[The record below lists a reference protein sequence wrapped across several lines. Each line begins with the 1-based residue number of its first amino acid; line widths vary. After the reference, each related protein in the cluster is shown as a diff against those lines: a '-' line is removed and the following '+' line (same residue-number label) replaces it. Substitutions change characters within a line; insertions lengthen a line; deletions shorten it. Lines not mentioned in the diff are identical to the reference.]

1 MVHVPATISSVKEEG
16 LDRGKENKLREKGRE
31 SVWQECF
38 EFVWRR
44 GTGMRQEPAL
54 SDVNGLFPGQY
65 ASRVCVCSR
74 HKQWS
79 CPIMTCTSRLR
90 SVTTGTRAAAK
101 TRLLQSPLCGAS
113 TLFPRFFF
121 SLTCSDTTNLA
132 VKFIHSL
139 RRLYH

>member
-65 ASRVCVCSR
+65 ASRVCVFQAQTVVLSNHDLHIKVEVCDDR
-74 HKQWS
+74 DEGS
-79 CPIMTCTSRLR
+79 CQNKIITIPPLR
-90 SVTTGTRAAAK
+90 
-101 TRLLQSPLCGAS
+101 C
-113 TLFPRFFF
+113 F
-121 SLTCSDTTNLA
+121 
-132 VKFIHSL
+132 HSL
-139 RRLYH
+139 SSLFLFSYMFRHDELSSKIHP